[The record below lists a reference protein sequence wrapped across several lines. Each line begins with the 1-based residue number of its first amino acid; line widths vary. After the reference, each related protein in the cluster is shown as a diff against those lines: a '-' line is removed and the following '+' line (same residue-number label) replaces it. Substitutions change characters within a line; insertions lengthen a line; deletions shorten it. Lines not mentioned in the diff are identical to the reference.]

1 MRINGDMSTIW
12 NMEMVQSMPQQKHR
26 GEIGPAVARWRKSID
41 MTQQDLAHDLGVSI
55 SFIGQMEI
63 GKKNP
68 SMEMVVQIVML
79 LNRRRAELNIEAID
93 MNEALLMAGY
103 PPIAAPQRF
112 DEIVQVINKLTTTEI
127 RTAISI
133 LKALGNEQGTD
144 AT

>member
-1 MRINGDMSTIW
+1 
-12 NMEMVQSMPQQKHR
+12 MEMEALMPQQKSR
-26 GEIGPAVARWRKSID
+26 GEIGPAIARWRKSID
-41 MTQQDLAHDLGVSI
+41 MTQQDLAHDLGVSV

-79 LNRRRAELNIEAID
+79 LNRRRAEMNIEPVD
-93 MNEALLMAGY
+93 MNEAFTMAGY

-133 LKALGNEQGTD
+133 LKALGNEENEA